1 MAATRITGPF
11 NPRLL
16 RTKDA
21 ASYLGMSPGQIRRL
35 VQDGVLPVIKNGT
48 GEHAP
53 FLARCS
59 RPRFICR
66 TRQSSYRSGKIAS
79 VRWNIHDIE
88 EKESERCGP
97 WQVRWEG

>member
-1 MAATRITGPF
+1 MVATRITGPF

-53 FLARCS
+53 FLLDVRDLD
-59 RPRFICR
+59 
-66 TRQSSYRSGKIAS
+66 SY
-79 VRWNIHDIE
+79 V
-88 EKESERCGP
+88 ERAK
-97 WQVRWEG
+97 VVL